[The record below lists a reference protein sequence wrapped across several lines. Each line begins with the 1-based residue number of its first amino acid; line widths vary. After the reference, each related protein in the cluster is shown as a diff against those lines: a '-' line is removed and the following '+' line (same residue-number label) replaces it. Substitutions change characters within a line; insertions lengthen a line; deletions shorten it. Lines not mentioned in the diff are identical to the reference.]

1 MCHLVTFFKPTGS
14 DAMQGLNII
23 QTITFD
29 SEVAARNEASD
40 RALAGCTEVRVWSL
54 VGAVSRQTVVEW
66 S

>member
-1 MCHLVTFFKPTGS
+1 MCHLVTFFKPAGS

-29 SEVAARNEASD
+29 SEETAKQEAAD
-40 RALAGCTEVRVWSL
+40 KALAGCTEVRVWCL
-54 VGAVSRQTVVEW
+54 VGSVSRQVGVQW